1 MKEIFSEILKNKN
14 LMRILIGVSS
24 AYALGAVTMFFSIIL
39 CFAGEVSFAEGVALT
54 ILQMFA
60 GSFVIGG
67 TIYKEISTKQN

>member
-1 MKEIFSEILKNKN
+1 MKEIFSEFFKDERLI
-14 LMRILIGVSS
+14 RILIGVLS

-39 CFAGEVSFAEGVALT
+39 CFAGEVDFAEGVALT

-67 TIYKEISTKQN
+67 IIYNEISTKN

>member
-24 AYALGAVTMFFSIIL
+24 AYALGAVMTFFSIIL

-67 TIYKEISTKQN
+67 TIYKEISTNN

>member
-1 MKEIFSEILKNKN
+1 MKEIFSEFFKDRN
-14 LMRILIGVSS
+14 LMRILVGLSL

-39 CFAGEVSFAEGVALT
+39 CFAGEISFAEGVALT

-67 TIYKEISTKQN
+67 IIYQEISTKN